1 MRTLV
6 LSTSS
11 PQAAA
16 ALLDGPTVLAFRTEH
31 APRQAEAALFQ
42 VLASVLE
49 EAETFLSDVGGFI
62 ADVGPGS
69 FTGVRVGV
77 TVAKTLAWAQG
88 VRVGGISS
96 FDLIAGG
103 AVAVPSRRDM
113 YLLRDQ
119 PGAAPKEVSA
129 TDPALK
135 GASGYGKA
143 FPAPLYPDP
152 RRAALYLEG
161 LGWIAPEEL
170 LPWYVLEPGIS
181 TPKTAYPR
189 VSE

>member
-1 MRTLV
+1 MRVLV

-16 ALLDGPTVLAFRTEH
+16 ALLDGTRVIAFRSQH

-42 VLASVLE
+42 VIASVLE
-49 EAETFLSDVGGFI
+49 EAEASLADIGGFI

-88 VRVGGISS
+88 ARVGGVPS
-96 FDLIAGG
+96 FDLIADGT
-103 AVAVPSRRDM
+103 VAVPSRRDM
-113 YLLRDQ
+113 YLLRDE
-119 PGAAPKEVSA
+119 PGAAPREVSA
-129 TDPALK
+129 TDQALT

-143 FPAPLYPDP
+143 FSAPLYPDP
-152 RRAALYLEG
+152 RRAVLCLEG
-161 LGWIAPEEL
+161 LRWIAPEEL

-181 TPKTAYPR
+181 TPKTPYPR

>member
-1 MRTLV
+1 MRVLV

-16 ALLDGPTVLAFRTEH
+16 ALLDGTRVIAFRSQH

-42 VLASVLE
+42 VIASVLE
-49 EAETFLSDVGGFI
+49 EAEGSLAAIAGFI

-88 VRVGGISS
+88 VRVGGVPS
-96 FDLIAGG
+96 FDLIADGK
-103 AVAVPSRRDM
+103 VAVPSRRDM
-113 YLLRDQ
+113 YLLRDE
-119 PGAAPKEVSA
+119 PAAAPREVSA
-129 TDPALK
+129 TDPALT

-143 FPAPLYPDP
+143 FTAALYPDP

-161 LGWIAPEEL
+161 LEWIAPEEL

-181 TPKTAYPR
+181 TPKTPYPR